1 MTKEYFKDDVL
12 LAMSNILSK
21 EQLSILHDVLIV
33 RLKDIEFQNNAELMT
48 ADNSNEYYIKMF
60 VAFKE
65 NRLSEKTINAY
76 MQTLNKF
83 TALIT
88 KPLVNV
94 TANDIELFLMRSS
107 QTAKEVTLNNYRRNL
122 SAFFGW
128 MVKKH
133 IITFNP
139 CDSVE
144 AYKEVQK
151 PIDHLN
157 PEDMEILKNGC
168 AKAKQRA
175 LLEFLRCTAVR
186 VGELVAVNVKDIDF
200 STGKVLVYG
209 YKTKTYRTVMLDRV
223 AMGYIRKYLDERG
236 VSLWDD
242 VPLFASERTG
252 KRLGE
257 DGIRYI
263 LRKINK
269 NSESQRRIYPHL
281 FRKSCATS
289 IIRRGG
295 TVGDAGDYLGH
306 SDSTVTGRHYTFK
319 DDTHVENIFNKYVAI
334 V

>member
-12 LAMSNILSK
+12 LAMSNVLNK
-21 EQLSILHDVLIV
+21 EQLSILHDVLTV
-33 RLKDIEFQNNAELMT
+33 RLKDIEFQNNTELMT
-48 ADNSNEYYIKMF
+48 VDNSNEYYIKMF
-60 VAFKE
+60 VKFKE

-94 TANDIELFLMRSS
+94 TANDIELFLMHSA
-107 QTAKEVTLNNYRRNL
+107 QTAKEVSLNNYRRNL

-157 PEDMEILKNGC
+157 PEDMEALKNGC
-168 AKAKQRA
+168 KDSRERA
-175 LLEFLRCTAVR
+175 LIEFMRCTAVR
-186 VGELVAVNVKDIDF
+186 VGELISVDINHIDF
-200 STGKVLVYG
+200 NSGKVMVYG
-209 YKTKTYRTVMLDRV
+209 HKTKTYRTVMLDKI
-223 AMGYIRKYLDERG
+223 ALGYVRKYIIERNA
-236 VSLWDD
+236 SLWDES
-242 VPLFASERTG
+242 PLFISKRGGERLT
-252 KRLGE
+252 E
-257 DGIRYI
+257 DGIRNMLNEI
-263 LRKINK
+263 AKASGIG
-269 NSESQRRIYPHL
+269 RRIYPHL

-306 SDSTVTGRHYTFK
+306 SDSTVTGKHYTFK
-319 DDTHVENIFNKYVAI
+319 DDAHVENIFNKYVAI